1 MQNMHYVDGKNFD
14 VDQLMDVAEHWY
26 KLLVRDNNWKPSKE
40 ANNCI
45 IKLTAEIASIGRG
58 NNSEKYKVD
67 KKKKVEKAN
76 KGKGKKE
83 ESNTSDTWKST
94 APKEGDPHTKTVGKR
109 TFTWCPHH
117 KYWGGGPCGSRVLQG
132 KQKTEHYSL
141 NKDSSSEGGYPST

>member
-26 KLLVRDNNWKPSKE
+26 KLLVRDNNWKPSRE
-40 ANNCI
+40 ANNRI
-45 IKLTAEIASIGRG
+45 VALTAEIASIGRG

-67 KKKKVEKAN
+67 KKKKVEKTN

-83 ESNTSDTWKST
+83 ESTPQTLGNQLL
-94 APKEGDPHTKTVGKR
+94 PKREILTPRQLERGPSPGALITNI
-109 TFTWCPHH
+109 
-117 KYWGGGPCGSRVLQG
+117 GGGPCSSRMLQG
-132 KQKTEHYSL
+132 KQKTKHYSL